1 MRRRDQVRQSVERR
15 ELRYPGVA
23 QLTQVRQR
31 ITGKRGEQFLVRGGP
46 GQLLNFYAYAGIPAL
61 EVGE

>member
-1 MRRRDQVRQSVERR
+1 VTS
-15 ELRYPGVA
+15 PA
-23 QLTQVRQR
+23 R